1 MEKKIKRLFNAIKN
15 GKFNWERYLQRQTWY
30 GIDVMTQPM
39 FCSYGQIGYE
49 TYIYDERGWHIET
62 ISHDW
67 DMNKT
72 EYVTD

>member
-15 GKFNWERYLQRQTWY
+15 GKFNWERYLQKQTWY
-30 GIDVMTQPM
+30 GIDIITQPM

-49 TYIYDERGWHIET
+49 AYVYDERGRHIET

-72 EYVTD
+72 EYATD